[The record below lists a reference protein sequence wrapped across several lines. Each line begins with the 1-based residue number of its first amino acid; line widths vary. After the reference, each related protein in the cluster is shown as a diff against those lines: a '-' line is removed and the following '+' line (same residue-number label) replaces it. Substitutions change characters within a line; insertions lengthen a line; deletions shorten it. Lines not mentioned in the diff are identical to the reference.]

1 MTQPINLNTARKAKA
16 RVDSKARADKNAVTF
31 GRTKA
36 QRMLEAAKTDKMRK
50 ALDAHRFEDDDA

>member
-16 RVDSKARADKNAVTF
+16 RADSKIRADQNAAKF

-36 QRMLEAAKTDKMRK
+36 QRLLEATETDKMRQ
-50 ALDAHRFEDDDA
+50 ALDAHRFDEE